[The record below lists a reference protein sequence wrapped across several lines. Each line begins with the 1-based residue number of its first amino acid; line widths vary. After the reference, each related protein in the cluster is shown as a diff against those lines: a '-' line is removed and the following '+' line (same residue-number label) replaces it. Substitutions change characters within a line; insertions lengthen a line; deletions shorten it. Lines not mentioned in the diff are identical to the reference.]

1 MVEFGNEAF
10 TESGVE
16 KVMLPKGTERIG
28 DRAFYACQSLEMV
41 SFPAT
46 VERIGAWA
54 FEDTVNLK
62 QVNFPEKA
70 EDSLE
75 ILDSAFCNSGMEEV
89 LLPENTVYIGQMAFA
104 QCSNCAKIVV
114 PDTVEKIGGE
124 AFEYCDNAQIHLPV
138 GMSAE

>member
-89 LLPENTVYIGQMAFA
+89 LLPENTVYIGQRAFS
-104 QCSNCAKIVV
+104 QCSNCVKIVV

-124 AFEYCDNAQIHLPV
+124 AFKYCDNAQIHLPV